1 MKEFAASMDEP
12 DAEVC
17 VGHTLGSQSSSRI
30 FATSLP
36 QSQQRLQNLTGD
48 TMTHIVGAV

>member
-1 MKEFAASMDEP
+1 MKEFAASMGEP
-12 DAEVC
+12 HAGVC
-17 VGHTLGSQSSSRI
+17 VGHTLGSQSSSRT

-36 QSQQRLQNLTGD
+36 QSQPRLQNLTGE